1 VFDDAGSTIG
11 QSGTLSGVTFDGP
24 LNLTANYASVQLA
37 NGTTVVSSSGS
48 GPGTI
53 NVTGTGSSLIFD
65 NAQTVSNETINLG
78 NSSYYDSLYEYDT
91 TGAGQVLTL
100 ASSVTIN
107 VAGLAIFYT
116 GGSSGDGIVNKGLID
131 ATTSAGLLQ
140 IESSAF
146 TNSGTI
152 DVSGGAM
159 AAIDSTTFTTTAS
172 SLIEIGANSYLN
184 IDPTNVWSN
193 LGLITLASGAS
204 LLLQGSESTTGL
216 GSISNSGGT
225 VELSGGTLNNVGRT
239 LNGSS
244 LGLTLVGGTITGGAV
259 GGLAF
264 TSYGGTLSGVMLEW
278 PLNLENFV
286 AQGGKPSAVG
296 SLTGTNTLSN
306 ATISGSGELDND
318 GTTTVSGLTI
328 GGVTTFYDG
337 GTMTENGGSVTLGD
351 AVGNTADLNIA
362 STGTWD
368 IQNDSSIYRGTG
380 TESTITN
387 SGLLEKTGGT
397 GTSVISPDVAN
408 NGTIFVSCGTPAQAG
423 ALDFVGAVT
432 GAGTDTISSH
442 SMLEFN
448 TTVASSQTV
457 SFNGVSG
464 ALYLTNPT
472 SFAGLISGFTGS
484 NCIQLPAGWSFSNFS
499 ENLSG
504 TLGTLTVSNGSTTAA
519 LDFAGDFTA
528 GNCTVEQLEGITYIL
543 PATPAA
549 PHVNFNGD
557 DILWQ
562 NANGQAS
569 VWDMSGNTLI
579 GGGPVSPNPGPSWHA
594 VGTGDFNDNGH
605 SDILFQNTSS
615 GQASIWEMNGNK
627 LIGGGPVSPNPG
639 PSWRAVGTGDFN
651 DDGHSDILFQ
661 NTSSGQVSVWEMN
674 ADEWQYY
681 LRGQARMTVFDH
693 GPKATTT
700 DFRAGDVGVVRKNLG
715 HYVENTGKDV
725 MQFVGVFRAP
735 RYEEISLAQW
745 FSHLPPELLM
755 QHLNLTRED
764 LEKFPKE
771 GLGVVPA

>member
-1 VFDDAGSTIG
+1 
-11 QSGTLSGVTFDGP
+11 
-24 LNLTANYASVQLA
+24 
-37 NGTTVVSSSGS
+37 
-48 GPGTI
+48 
-53 NVTGTGSSLIFD
+53 
-65 NAQTVSNETINLG
+65 
-78 NSSYYDSLYEYDT
+78 
-91 TGAGQVLTL
+91 
-100 ASSVTIN
+100 
-107 VAGLAIFYT
+107 
-116 GGSSGDGIVNKGLID
+116 
-131 ATTSAGLLQ
+131 
-140 IESSAF
+140 
-146 TNSGTI
+146 
-152 DVSGGAM
+152 M
-159 AAIDSTTFTTTAS
+159 
-172 SLIEIGANSYLN
+172 
-184 IDPTNVWSN
+184 
-193 LGLITLASGAS
+193 
-204 LLLQGSESTTGL
+204 
-216 GSISNSGGT
+216 
-225 VELSGGTLNNVGRT
+225 
-239 LNGSS
+239 
-244 LGLTLVGGTITGGAV
+244 
-259 GGLAF
+259 
-264 TSYGGTLSGVMLEW
+264 
-278 PLNLENFV
+278 
-286 AQGGKPSAVG
+286 
-296 SLTGTNTLSN
+296 SN

-368 IQNDSSIYRGTG
+368 IQDDSSIYRGTA

-484 NCIQLPAGWSFSNFS
+484 NCIQLPAGWSFSNFL

-528 GNCTVEQLEGITYIL
+528 GNFTVEQLEGITYIL

-594 VGTGDFNDNGH
+594 VGTGDFNDDGH

-615 GQASIWEMNGNK
+615 GQASIWEMNGNN

-661 NTSSGQVSVWEMN
+661 NANSGQVSVWEMNGNTLIGGGPVSPNPGPSWRAVGTGDFNDDGHSDILFQNANSGQVSVWEMNGNTLIGGGPVSPNPGPSWHAVGTGDFNDDGHSDILFQNTSSGQVSVWEMN
-674 ADEWQYY
+674 GNTLIGGGPVSPNPGPSWHAVEAGDFNGDGHSDILFQNTSS
-681 LRGQARMTVFDH
+681 GQASIWEMDGTHVIGG
-693 GPKATTT
+693 GPVSPNPGPSWLAIKA
-700 DFRAGDVGVVRKNLG
+700 
-715 HYVENTGKDV
+715 
-725 MQFVGVFRAP
+725 
-735 RYEEISLAQW
+735 
-745 FSHLPPELLM
+745 
-755 QHLNLTRED
+755 
-764 LEKFPKE
+764 
-771 GLGVVPA
+771 